1 MDFPL
6 RAQSIVNRVYSHECP
21 VAPSKLV
28 QEVRQLCRVWAWP
41 EYCGLPIWPLPPTEC
56 PLHTAYRSATHAN
69 SWGATLLSG
78 NHGLTGQQTH
88 IRGWNLLLSHLK
100 CSLCVAFPRLAVHP
114 TQKESGNPRHLSYL
128 RAPAPT
134 PAKRSKVLKPC
145 PYKRE
150 LPLGVWG
157 FKNKLPSV
165 SAGHLFQA
173 PWQRLEPQDAQVLCR
188 PSSVSTGSIQGGLN
202 SPIPREGPEKPPSH
216 KRWLGK
222 PLNTNCACHAGPKD
236 LYQGAAF

>member
-28 QEVRQLCRVWAWP
+28 QEARQLCRVWAWP

-69 SWGATLLSG
+69 SWGATLLFG

-100 CSLCVAFPRLAVHP
+100 CSLCVVFPRLAVHP
-114 TQKESGNPRHLSYL
+114 TQKESGQPKALQLPQGSCPDPSKEKQSPQTLSL
-128 RAPAPT
+128 Q
-134 PAKRSKVLKPC
+134 
-145 PYKRE
+145 E
-150 LPLGVWG
+150 
-157 FKNKLPSV
+157 
-165 SAGHLFQA
+165 
-173 PWQRLEPQDAQVLCR
+173 
-188 PSSVSTGSIQGGLN
+188 
-202 SPIPREGPEKPPSH
+202 
-216 KRWLGK
+216 
-222 PLNTNCACHAGPKD
+222 
-236 LYQGAAF
+236 GAASWCLRVQEQASLSICRAFVPGPLAETRTPGCSSSLQTILRIHGFHPRWAELTNSKRGAWKTSLP